1 MVKTIEKSVKK
12 TRYISVHN
20 DGLEMYTEPI
30 SLEGDIRD
38 HVPAGKLRLREI
50 RKVMPLGK
58 WGLNIEEQRKDRN
71 GDSHFL
77 IVDVETGEVKEQVL

>member
-1 MVKTIEKSVKK
+1 MTKVMETGVRKS
-12 TRYISVHN
+12 RYISVHN

-38 HVPAGKLRLREI
+38 HIPAGKLRLREI

-58 WGLNIEEQRKDRN
+58 WGMNIEEQWKDRN